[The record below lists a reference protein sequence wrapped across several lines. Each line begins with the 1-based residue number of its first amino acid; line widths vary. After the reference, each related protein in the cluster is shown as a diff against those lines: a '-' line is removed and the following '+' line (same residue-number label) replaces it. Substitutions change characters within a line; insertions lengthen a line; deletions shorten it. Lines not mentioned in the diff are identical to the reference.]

1 MRCSSGQLLGSSARS
16 LDAWAWHAGAG
27 IIHGRRR
34 PGRCKGGAR
43 GRRNGGRPAARI
55 LARRRG
61 AMRRPSTSTACRHRS
76 MLVQGSYVVV
86 AVTALHARE
95 GVDFLVL
102 TGLAFLVEFSA
113 RTRRTRGSLTRLR
126 RGAPSTRGRRG
137 INSPTRRRTTAC
149 PWRTT

>member
-16 LDAWAWHAGAG
+16 LDAWAWHAVAE

-34 PGRCKGGAR
+34 PGRRKGGAR

-55 LARRRG
+55 VARRRG
-61 AMRRPSTSTACRHRS
+61 AMRRPSTACRHRS

-86 AVTALHARE
+86 AVTALHASRE
-95 GVDFLVL
+95 GVGFLVL
-102 TGLAFLVEFSA
+102 TGLAFLVEFTA

-137 INSPTRRRTTAC
+137 INGPTRRRTTAC